1 MPLKTWLPRKSAALA
16 AAFALIAGTLPAAA
30 PVAHAA
36 HWDTIRVALLM
47 NSSKYTLIEPAVTL
61 SASAGLTVGVQN
73 GGAFVPWVTLAG
85 PATVRG
91 SLDAYSVMLLETT
104 DFAAA
109 KALVAKLA
117 TLPNDGYVLSRSKA
131 GKTVYQ
137 VYYGSFGT
145 REEAD
150 SFKAQ
155 ALQDPAVASLA
166 QGGALSAIAG
176 PLHVSVATYPTE
188 AQAQVQIA
196 SLALAGL
203 PAELALQQGAAG
215 KPTYSVW
222 LGSASTPQELAALK
236 QQAAPLL
243 GGLPL
248 TQADTSAPYL
258 LRRADVT
265 AAATAADAVIH
276 YAAGGGEQKTLFRAQ
291 QGGIAV
297 KEHSGRTYR
306 GDLELS
312 AFNNRPA
319 LINVLPFEQYLYGVV
334 GSELSASWPIEALKA
349 QAVAARTY
357 AIQQG
362 NKYQVANVTDTTLD
376 QAYNGLDREFDAA
389 VKAVDATKDE
399 VLVDQ
404 TGTLIT
410 PFYSSNAGGT
420 TADPSEVWGTPIPYL
435 KSVPSPDDGAAAGKL
450 PWYRITLGDGRS
462 GYVRSDYLKS
472 TGQKNA
478 AGQLI
483 YESTESGVNVRPA
496 PYVDNTSNAAIYQL
510 DAKERVTVSGQE
522 TESNAYSWIRGPYT
536 AAELATRLS
545 ATGVD
550 LSGGLKT
557 LEVSKRGPS
566 GRVIELKA
574 NGQVVK
580 TSNPDALRTLLG
592 SLPSTR
598 FEIEGAES
606 YTNNAASANAASA
619 ETGTAASTA
628 AGGTTSGLT
637 VAARDSSAQAGA
649 DTLYVLSGSGGKPSV
664 RKTTELTVLGASG
677 TAQAPVQD
685 SPAQSPGTG
694 SGSAAAGQTFSFKGT
709 GFGHGLG
716 MSQWG
721 ARGYAELG
729 YNYTRILQAYYYGV
743 TIVKE

>member
-1 MPLKTWLPRKSAALA
+1 MPLKTWLPRKSAAFA

-47 NSSKYTLIEPAVTL
+47 NASKYTLIEPAVTL
-61 SASAGLTVGVQN
+61 TASAGLTIGVEN
-73 GGAFVPWVTLAG
+73 GGVFAPLATIAG
-85 PATVRG
+85 PAVVRG
-91 SLDAYSVMLLETT
+91 SLDAYSVMLLETA

-109 KALVAKLA
+109 KSLYAKLA
-117 TLPNDGYVLSRSKA
+117 TLPNDGYILSRSKA
-131 GKTVYQ
+131 GKLLYQ
-137 VYYGSFGT
+137 VYYGSFGS

-150 SFKAQ
+150 SFKTQ
-155 ALQDPAVASLA
+155 ALLDPAVASLA
-166 QGGALSAIAG
+166 QGGALAAISG
-176 PLHVSVATYPTE
+176 PLHLAVATYATE
-188 AQAQVQIA
+188 AQAQAQIA

-203 PAELALQQGAAG
+203 PAELALQLDATG
-215 KPTYSVW
+215 KPVYSVW
-222 LGSASTPQELAALK
+222 LGSVSTPQELAALK

-243 GGLPL
+243 QGLPL
-248 TQADTSAPYL
+248 PQADTSAPYV

-265 AAATAADAVIH
+265 ASASATDAAVAH
-276 YAAGGGEQKTLFRAQ
+276 YAAGGGGQKTLFRTQ
-291 QGGIAV
+291 MGGIAV
-297 KEHSGRTYR
+297 KEHFARAYR

-312 AFNNRPA
+312 AFNNRLA

-334 GSELSASWPIEALKA
+334 SSELSASWPSEALKA

-357 AIQQG
+357 AIRQG
-362 NKYQVANVTDTTLD
+362 NKYQIANVTDTTLD
-376 QAYNGLDREFDAA
+376 QAYNGLSREFDAA
-389 VKAVDATKDE
+389 VQAVDATKDE

-404 TGTLIT
+404 SGTLIT

-435 KSVPSPDDGAAAGKL
+435 KSVPSPDDGATAGKL
-450 PWYRITLGDGRS
+450 PWYRVSLADGRS

-483 YESTESGVNVRPA
+483 YESTEAGVNVRPA
-496 PYVDNTSNAAIYQL
+496 PYVDNTSNASIYQL
-510 DAKERVTVSGQE
+510 SAKERVTVTGQE

-536 AAELATRLS
+536 AAELAAKLS
-545 ATGVD
+545 SSGVD

-598 FEIEGAES
+598 FEIEGSGS
-606 YTNNAASANAASA
+606 YTNNAASADTGAAGAAASGVA
-619 ETGTAASTA
+619 VASRDA
-628 AGGTTSGLT
+628 SVKAGG
-637 VAARDSSAQAGA
+637 
-649 DTLYVLSGSGGKPSV
+649 DTLFVLSGSGDPPTA
-664 RKTTELTVLGASG
+664 RKTADLTVLGANG
-677 TAQAPVQD
+677 AAQAPVQ
-685 SPAQSPGTG
+685 PPVQTPGG
-694 SGSAAAGQTFSFKGT
+694 ASGQTFVFKGT

-729 YNYTRILQAYYYGV
+729 YDYTRILQAYYYGV